1 MTTPSFILPPYATR
15 PPHGPLA
22 EKMARTVANGLPK
35 ALVGLWA
42 AKKRG
47 VLIIDAEQ
55 APRFENGPFYW
66 RDVQAN
72 GAIYLPVDCDAQA
85 LWQQVGIW
93 LDYFA
98 GSFGQQ
104 SRLSEGVGATD
115 SLLDAATRFQK
126 IAELGYAN
134 DFLHTTDPSQLFVR
148 AIVAYQLARRD
159 LNTADPLLTRW
170 LRNTIFNEAFWK
182 KVIPQ
187 TPALTPPTPLSR
199 V

>member
-1 MTTPSFILPPYATR
+1 MTTPSLILPPYTTR

-22 EKMARTVANGLPK
+22 EKMACTVANGLPK
-35 ALVGLWA
+35 ALVSVWA

-55 APRFENGPFYW
+55 MSRFENGPFYW
-66 RDVQAN
+66 RDMQAN
-72 GAIYLPVDCDAQA
+72 GAIYLPIDCDAQQ

-93 LDYFA
+93 LDHFA

-104 SRLSEGVGATD
+104 RRLSEGVGVTK
-115 SLLDAATRFQK
+115 SLLDAATRFKK

-134 DFLHTTDPSQLFVR
+134 DFLHTTNPSLLFVR
-148 AIVAYQLARRD
+148 AIVAYQLTRRH

-170 LRNTIFNEAFWK
+170 LKNTIFNEAFWE
-182 KVIPQ
+182 KVGRESGND
-187 TPALTPPTPLSR
+187 AL
-199 V
+199 